1 MKNISWCLPGNVL
14 HPDVVIFDK
23 VEPVGMLEIIKHNNE
38 QQQKEIGQMFI
49 SAIRSIIIIQFLGS
63 ENPK

>member
-1 MKNISWCLPGNVL
+1 L

-23 VEPVGMLEIIKHNNE
+23 DEPVGMLEIIIHNNE
-38 QQQKEIGQMFI
+38 QQKQKESGQMFI

-63 ENPK
+63 ANPK